1 MIGAWAPITSCC
13 IMLLTAACY
22 MLPPAQSWVETRG
35 LRAAVVPELPPGSTP
50 PPGCAVVKSIVCMA
64 DGKPV
69 VAVVLLEGR
78 LEERK
83 LADLLK
89 VGHVA
94 RGTWHA
100 RRAHGTWGR

>member
-1 MIGAWAPITSCC
+1 
-13 IMLLTAACY
+13 